1 MVVSVHRYGIEDFNR
16 LIFEGFD
23 YELDPEVRTIIQT
36 LSDQVGAPEYI
47 RTPQF
52 PKSNKRYDP
61 MNTLKG
67 GPGQSGRNRYGEGGS
82 SNEDWNSFRQFQ
94 ATKIVK
100 KEGVAKT
107 IDTIR
112 KHLNKISDKNY
123 ENQRANIFSEL
134 RALVDADADA
144 SVDKTEKE
152 KDINGEFDNVVGAVF
167 TIASGNM
174 FYSKLY
180 AQLYQEMMV
189 EFPVMKTNFKNN
201 LSRFREIFNSIEYCN
216 PDKDYDKFCAINKDN
231 EKRRATALFYVNLMM
246 LDVVSSDEITSI
258 IKELCDYQMSKV
270 REDENKYIVDEL
282 SEVVAIM
289 VLNSL
294 PKLKGQTMWDEIIEY
309 VEKIA
314 SSKVADYP
322 SITSKSIFK
331 YMDITDEIKRK

>member
-61 MNTLKG
+61 INNASK

-100 KEGVAKT
+100 KEGVEKT

-134 RALVDADADA
+134 RALVDADA
-144 SVDKTEKE
+144 SVDDTENE
-152 KDINGEFDNVVGAVF
+152 KDINGEFDNVIGAVF

-174 FYSKLY
+174 FYSQLY
-180 AQLYQEMMV
+180 AQLYQEMMA

-201 LSRFREIFNSIEYCN
+201 LSRFREIFNEIEYCN

-231 EKRRATALFYVNLMM
+231 EKRRATALFYVNLMK

-270 REDENKYIVDEL
+270 RQDGNKHIVDEL

-294 PKLKGQTMWDEIIEY
+294 PKFKGQTTWDEIIEY

-314 SSKVADYP
+314 SSKAADYP

-331 YMDITDEIKRK
+331 YMDIIDEVRRK